1 MEKIAVW
8 IFFGSVGF
16 IVCCLGLA
24 NLTGFFIGINERAG
38 KRQEKLEALR
48 RQLSAFVPAAPIK
61 AAIVAGPSIEATP
74 PAARPSI
81 GQAPSKREVAT
92 KASSDAATKRKA
104 QQSWYG
110 EFMSSDTVRKP
121 AVAGGK
127 AWSQSA
133 ITVRTSTGERQITG
147 NDLPRAVAE
156 AGAKTGDRIRVD
168 CLGMCPVE
176 IPIDDN
182 GRWETKEKRLY
193 RIEVLESGKR
203 G

>member
-1 MEKIAVW
+1 MLMEKIAVG

-24 NLTGFFIGINERAG
+24 NLIGFVIGINERAG
-38 KRQEKLEALR
+38 KRPEKLEALR

-61 AAIVAGPSIEATP
+61 AAVAAGPSIEPTALSPRP
-74 PAARPSI
+74 PV
-81 GQAPSKREVAT
+81 GQAPSKRETAT

-127 AWSQSA
+127 AWS
-133 ITVRTSTGERQITG
+133 
-147 NDLPRAVAE
+147 
-156 AGAKTGDRIRVD
+156 
-168 CLGMCPVE
+168 
-176 IPIDDN
+176 
-182 GRWETKEKRLY
+182 
-193 RIEVLESGKR
+193 
-203 G
+203 